1 MNQEEPST
9 FKPPEISN
17 QSPAMTPE
25 QISMEDFRKAVLRV
39 GKVIAAERIP
49 KSTKLLKLQVDI
61 GAEQRQI
68 VAGIGTKYT
77 PEEMLGK
84 RIVIVANLKP
94 AKLMGVE
101 SQGMVLAAGD
111 QEVTALLTTIE
122 DVPLGSKI
130 K

>member
-1 MNQEEPST
+1 M
-9 FKPPEISN
+9 
-17 QSPAMTPE
+17 
-25 QISMEDFRKAVLRV
+25 
-39 GKVIAAERIP
+39 
-49 KSTKLLKLQVDI
+49 DI

>member
-1 MNQEEPST
+1 
-9 FKPPEISN
+9 
-17 QSPAMTPE
+17 MTSE
-25 QISMEDFRKAVLRV
+25 QISVEDFRKAILRV